1 MSVTQIAIV
10 IALGIIEGIT
20 EWLPI
25 SSTGHMLLF
34 DKLLALDA
42 SAEFKNMFFVVI
54 QLGAILAVV
63 ILYWN
68 KLWPVGRS
76 SFGDKEEMQGKFE
89 LQGKPESQSKLG
101 TQGKLTWK
109 KDTLAL
115 WLKTLVAIIP
125 SGIVGLLFDDWMDEH
140 LHTPLVIAIA
150 LIVYGVLFIIIERW
164 NKTRV
169 PITRSTSDLTFRL
182 AFFVGL
188 FQVLSLV
195 PGTSRSGATIMGALL
210 LGLDRTTAAE
220 FCFFM
225 GIPTMAGASLIKLL
239 KFGLNFTGSELIILI
254 LGTLTAFLVSLA
266 VIKALMAYIKK
277 HDFTVFGI
285 YRIVLGVIILA
296 VL

>member
-1 MSVTQIAIV
+1 MSLTQIAIV

-34 DKLLALDA
+34 DNVLTIEA
-42 SAEFKNMFFVVI
+42 SAEFKSMFFVVI

-68 KLWPVGRS
+68 KLWPVGK
-76 SFGDKEEMQGKFE
+76 KECNGGKRA
-89 LQGKPESQSKLG
+89 LA
-101 TQGKLTWK
+101 WK
-109 KDTLAL
+109 QDTLRL
-115 WLKTLVAIIP
+115 WLKTIIAIIP
-125 SGIVGLLFDDWMDEH
+125 SGIVGILFDDWMEEH

-150 LIVYGVLFIIIERW
+150 LIVYGVLFIVIERW
-164 NKTRV
+164 NKERT
-169 PITRSTSDLTFRL
+169 PITHSTDDITYKL
-182 AFFVGL
+182 ALYVGL

-239 KFGLNFTGSELIILI
+239 KFGFNFSSTELVILL

-266 VIKALMAYIKK
+266 VIKFLMAYIKK
-277 HDFTVFGI
+277 RDFTVFGI
-285 YRIVLGVIILA
+285 YRIVLGIVIL
-296 VL
+296 LLL

>member
-1 MSVTQIAIV
+1 MSLTQIAIV

-34 DKLLALDA
+34 DNVMTIDA
-42 SAEFKNMFFVVI
+42 SAEFKSMFFVVI

-63 ILYWN
+63 ILYWH
-68 KLWPVGRS
+68 KLWPVEKR
-76 SFGDKEEMQGKFE
+76 ET
-89 LQGKPESQSKLG
+89 KLALK
-101 TQGKLTWK
+101 QE
-109 KDTLAL
+109 TLRL
-115 WLKTLVAIIP
+115 WLKTIIAIIP
-125 SGIVGLLFDDWMDEH
+125 SGIVGILFDDWMEEH
-140 LHTPLVIAIA
+140 LHTPLIIAIA
-150 LIVYGVLFIIIERW
+150 LIIYGVLFIVIEHW
-164 NKTRV
+164 NKART
-169 PITRSTSDLTFRL
+169 PITHSTDDITYKL
-182 AFFVGL
+182 ALYVGL

-239 KFGLNFTGSELIILI
+239 KFGFNFSSTELVILL

-266 VIKALMAYIKK
+266 VIKFLMAYIKK
-277 HDFTVFGI
+277 RDFTVFGI
-285 YRIVLGVIILA
+285 YRIVLGIIIL
-296 VL
+296 LLL